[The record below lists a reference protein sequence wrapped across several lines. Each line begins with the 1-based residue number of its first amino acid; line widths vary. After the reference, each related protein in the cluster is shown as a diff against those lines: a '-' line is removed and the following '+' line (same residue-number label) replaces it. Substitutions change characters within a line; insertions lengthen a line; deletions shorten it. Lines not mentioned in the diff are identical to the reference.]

1 MPLDQFVPF
10 LSPAIALAGFVVVI
24 FQLRRGTK
32 QRELDS
38 LVRLYDINRQ
48 LITLGFSNRELFSI
62 LADAED
68 ADRTSERRYL
78 QLWLNQFSLIH
89 SYMSSSVFKRE
100 LEDSLLRDVAE
111 FMTMENMRRHWRH
124 HGSFY
129 PLSFQ
134 RFIGDILKQ
143 QAQPGSG
150 G

>member
-1 MPLDQFVPF
+1 MPLDQFLPF
-10 LSPAIALAGFVVVI
+10 LSPAIAFAGFVVVI
-24 FQLRRGTK
+24 YQLRRGTK

-62 LADAED
+62 LADADD
-68 ADRTSERRYL
+68 ADRTLERRYL
-78 QLWLNQFSLIH
+78 QLWLNQFSLIYACM
-89 SYMSSSVFKRE
+89 SYSVFQRE

-129 PLSFQ
+129 PVSFQ
-134 RFIGDILKQ
+134 RFIDGILKQ
-143 QAQPGSG
+143 
-150 G
+150 